1 MRTIFALAAAALL
14 AGCSQGKW
22 HPENS
27 TLSFSFD
34 TASIGRTFG
43 DTDRPKAMPPAV
55 HEVGHLADASIRPG
69 RWVAPSAARN
79 LPSLPITTLSRGD
92 RIPR

>member
-1 MRTIFALAAAALL
+1 MRMIVTLAAAALL

-22 HPENS
+22 NPENS

-43 DTDRPKAMPPAV
+43 DTAGPKSMPPAYR
-55 HEVGHLADASIRPG
+55 EVGHIADAS
-69 RWVAPSAARN
+69 VKPSR
-79 LPSLPITTLSRGD
+79 
-92 RIPR
+92 

>member
-1 MRTIFALAAAALL
+1 MRMIVTLAAVALL

-27 TLSFSFD
+27 TFSFSFN

-43 DTDRPKAMPPAV
+43 DTVGSKAMPPAYR
-55 HEVGHLADASIRPG
+55 EVSDIADAS
-69 RWVAPSAARN
+69 VMPSR
-79 LPSLPITTLSRGD
+79 
-92 RIPR
+92 

>member
-1 MRTIFALAAAALL
+1 MRMIVTLAAVALL

-34 TASIGRTFG
+34 SAPIGRTFG
-43 DTDRPKAMPPAV
+43 DTDGPKAMPPAFG
-55 HEVGHLADASIRPG
+55 EVGHLADAASGAVVEWRQ
-69 RWVAPSAARN
+69 APRETN
-79 LPSLPITTLSRGD
+79 
-92 RIPR
+92 PR

>member
-1 MRTIFALAAAALL
+1 MRMIVTLAAAALL

-27 TLSFSFD
+27 TFSFSFD

-43 DTDRPKAMPPAV
+43 DTDKPKAMPPAYR
-55 HEVGHLADASIRPG
+55 EVAHVSDAS
-69 RWVAPSAARN
+69 VMPSR
-79 LPSLPITTLSRGD
+79 
-92 RIPR
+92 

>member
-1 MRTIFALAAAALL
+1 MRTIVTLAAAALL

-34 TASIGRTFG
+34 SASIGRTFG
-43 DTDRPKAMPPAV
+43 DTDGPKAMPPAV
-55 HEVGHLADASIRPG
+55 HESGQVADDSVKP
-69 RWVAPSAARN
+69 
-79 LPSLPITTLSRGD
+79 TFSR
-92 RIPR
+92 

>member
-1 MRTIFALAAAALL
+1 MRMIVTLAAAALL
-14 AGCSQGKW
+14 AGCSNGKW

-43 DTDRPKAMPPAV
+43 DTDGPKAMPPAV
-55 HEVGHLADASIRPG
+55 HEVGHLADASIR
-69 RWVAPSAARN
+69 R
-79 LPSLPITTLSRGD
+79 SR
-92 RIPR
+92 

>member
-1 MRTIFALAAAALL
+1 MRVIFALTAAALL

-22 HPENS
+22 NPENS

-43 DTDRPKAMPPAV
+43 DTDGPKAMPPAYR
-55 HEVGHLADASIRPG
+55 EAGHIADAR
-69 RWVAPSAARN
+69 AKPSR
-79 LPSLPITTLSRGD
+79 
-92 RIPR
+92 

>member
-1 MRTIFALAAAALL
+1 MRTIFALTAAALL

-34 TASIGRTFG
+34 TASIGRTLG
-43 DTDRPKAMPPAV
+43 DTDGPKAMPPAYR
-55 HEVGHLADASIRPG
+55 EVGHLADAGIRPG
-69 RWVAPSAARN
+69 R
-79 LPSLPITTLSRGD
+79 
-92 RIPR
+92 

>member
-1 MRTIFALAAAALL
+1 MRMIVALAAAALL

-27 TLSFSFD
+27 TFSFSFN

-43 DTDRPKAMPPAV
+43 DTAASKAMPPAYR
-55 HEVGHLADASIRPG
+55 EVGDIADAS
-69 RWVAPSAARN
+69 VK
-79 LPSLPITTLSRGD
+79 
-92 RIPR
+92 PRR

>member
-1 MRTIFALAAAALL
+1 MRVIFALTAAALL

-43 DTDRPKAMPPAV
+43 DTDGPKAMPPAV
-55 HEVGHLADASIRPG
+55 HEVGHLADARIR
-69 RWVAPSAARN
+69 R
-79 LPSLPITTLSRGD
+79 SR
-92 RIPR
+92 

>member
-1 MRTIFALAAAALL
+1 MRMIVTLAAAALL

-27 TLSFSFD
+27 TFSFSFN

-43 DTDRPKAMPPAV
+43 DTAGSKAMPPAYR
-55 HEVGHLADASIRPG
+55 EVADIADVS
-69 RWVAPSAARN
+69 AKPSR
-79 LPSLPITTLSRGD
+79 
-92 RIPR
+92 